1 MPGPASRSE
10 THAGPRHFTSS
21 ASMPDPSAS
30 PCLAVA
36 RVTQALGGQDSRDV
50 LVLAVTLYHW
60 ICPSSFPNMPCVTIT
75 PIPGSGS
82 SLGAAANAGGC
93 QTGDSEQESEVL
105 TGHLARSPKV
115 GSCHRSPAPLTVPA
129 TH

>member
-1 MPGPASRSE
+1 MPGPASHSE

-50 LVLAVTLYHW
+50 LVLAVTVPLDL
-60 ICPSSFPNMPCVTIT
+60 
-75 PIPGSGS
+75 PIVLPKHALCDHHSHPR
-82 SLGAAANAGGC
+82 LRLQLGGC
-93 QTGDSEQESEVL
+93 G
-105 TGHLARSPKV
+105 
-115 GSCHRSPAPLTVPA
+115 
-129 TH
+129 